1 MLRIL
6 LIHSSAMDTL
16 LLDILSLLFMEHPG
30 KGSRQPLGLQQA
42 QSNFPLGKLFFVI
55 FIQLPYLEP
64 FLQVS
69 IQ

>member
-16 LLDILSLLFMEHPG
+16 LLNILSLLFMGHPG
-30 KGSRQPLGLQQA
+30 KGREPLGLQQSP
-42 QSNFPLGKLFFVI
+42 SNFPLGKLFFVI